1 MLMLNQDIIMDMEVT
16 MARGR
21 LRLDII
27 MVVIMA
33 RERLMLNQDIIMDM
47 VVIMAR
53 GRLKLDTIM
62 VVITARERLMLN
74 QDTIM
79 DMVATMARERLTLN
93 QDIIMDMV
101 VTMVNCSTKISSKL
115 KWIHLNTVKRNT
127 HIIVQIIKNCYR
139 NKKFKSSK

>member
-1 MLMLNQDIIMDMEVT
+1 

-21 LRLDII
+21 LKLDII
-27 MVVIMA
+27 MGVIMA
-33 RERLMLNQDIIMDM
+33 RERLMLSQDIIMDM

-53 GRLKLDTIM
+53 GRLKLVTIM
-62 VVITARERLMLN
+62 VVIMARERLMLS
-74 QDTIM
+74 
-79 DMVATMARERLTLN
+79 

>member
-1 MLMLNQDIIMDMEVT
+1 
-16 MARGR
+16 
-21 LRLDII
+21 
-27 MVVIMA
+27 
-33 RERLMLNQDIIMDM
+33 MLNQDIIMDM

-53 GRLKLDTIM
+53 ERLMLNLGTIMGM
-62 VVITARERLMLN
+62 VVIMARERLMLN
-74 QDTIM
+74 QGTIM
-79 DMVATMARERLTLN
+79 DMVATMARERLTLS

-139 NKKFKSSK
+139 NKKFKSPK

>member
-16 MARGR
+16 MARER

-62 VVITARERLMLN
+62 VVIT
-74 QDTIM
+74 
-79 DMVATMARERLTLN
+79 ARERLTLN